1 VLLFNQVV
9 DFTKQAYV
17 LGHEATVSSLVSNL
31 IFRELASQMQ
41 DISF

>member
-31 IFRELASQMQ
+31 IFRELASQVQ